1 MKFRWVL
8 SKLVG
13 APTLFQ
19 AFLVLLL
26 ENALPLSFHNNPY
39 YLVAPNDHERFIYL
53 FCTAIPFFC
62 IFTFQDNLVR
72 DFTSVY
78 IPEWRDGDILFRWKG
93 ITVETSISLNFQ
105 FSSQTNFEMAKSDY
119 HLKKIG
125 ALNVSLVSPLSDV
138 FPHLFHL
145 FLKYQN
151 THALTFRLHLL
162 KSEHLNNS
170 KLRIVIYR
178 VLSLAVLKY

>member
-13 APTLFQ
+13 AHTLFQ

-26 ENALPLSFHNNPY
+26 ENALPFSFHNNPY

-72 DFTSVY
+72 VFTSVY
-78 IPEWRDGDILFRWKG
+78 ISGWCDGDILFRWKG

-105 FSSQTNFEMAKSDY
+105 FSSQTDLEMAKSDY
-119 HLKKIG
+119 HLKKFWC
-125 ALNVSLVSPLSDV
+125 SKREPCFTPFWCLSSSIPSV
-138 FPHLFHL
+138 PEI
-145 FLKYQN
+145 
-151 THALTFRLHLL
+151 
-162 KSEHLNNS
+162 SEYKCINIQITS
-170 KLRIVIYR
+170 AEVR
-178 VLSLAVLKY
+178 AFE